1 MDALFTEIYATFK
14 REENEEVAK
23 GMKAYMRG
31 QFDYLGLS
39 SPIRKALSKPI
50 VAELSKEQKTI
61 VYPLIKTLWNR
72 PEREFH
78 YLALDL
84 YLKVAKKMM
93 EEEDRVLLEWMICQ
107 HSWWDTI
114 DFIAPKLVRIYFD
127 KFPKKRDEIV
137 DKWIKS
143 GNVWL
148 QRSSLLFQLKQKD
161 EVDYPFMISTIERLT
176 GSKEFFINKAIGW
189 LLREHSKRIPLEIK
203 AYIDSNQN
211 QLSTLSVREGL
222 KYC

>member
-23 GMKAYMRG
+23 GMKTYMRG

-50 VAELSKEQKTI
+50 VTELSKEPKTT
-61 VYPLIKTLWNR
+61 VYALIKTLWNR

-93 EEEDRVLLEWMICQ
+93 EEEDVVRLELMICQ

-114 DFIAPKLVRIYFD
+114 DFIAPKLVRLYFD
-127 KFPKKRDEIV
+127 KFPHKRDEVI
-137 DKWIKS
+137 DRWIKS
-143 GNVWL
+143 ENIWL

-161 EVDYPFMISTIERLT
+161 EVDYAFMISTIERLT
-176 GSKEFFINKAIGW
+176 GTKEFFINKAIGW
-189 LLREHSKRIPLEIK
+189 LLREHSKRIPTEIR
-203 AYIDSNQN
+203 AYIVSHQEK
-211 QLSTLSVREGL
+211 LSPLSVREGL